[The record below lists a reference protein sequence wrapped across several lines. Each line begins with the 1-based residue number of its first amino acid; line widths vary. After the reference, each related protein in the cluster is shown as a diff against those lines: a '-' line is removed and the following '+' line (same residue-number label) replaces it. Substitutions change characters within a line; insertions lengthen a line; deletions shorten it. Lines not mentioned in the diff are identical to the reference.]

1 MIFSDRDCNYP
12 QPAFGMWW
20 LSQFRRWGMVK
31 GAPDYRGVVKR
42 VIRPDI
48 YIDAMRDMGVVKKA
62 ADVQKITLFDG
73 TFDASDPEKYAKS
86 FPVNSL
92 AS

>member
-1 MIFSDRDCNYP
+1 
-12 QPAFGMWW
+12 
-20 LSQFRRWGMVK
+20 MVK

-42 VIRPDI
+42 VLRPDI
-48 YIDAMRDMGVVKKA
+48 YMDAMKDMGVVKKVI
-62 ADVQKITLFDG
+62 DVQKITLFDG
-73 TFDASDPEKYAKS
+73 AFDASDPETYARS

>member
-1 MIFSDRDCNYP
+1 M
-12 QPAFGMWW
+12 
-20 LSQFRRWGMVK
+20 
-31 GAPDYRGVVKR
+31 
-42 VIRPDI
+42 
-48 YIDAMRDMGVVKKA
+48 DALKDMGVVKKV

-73 TFDASDPEKYAKS
+73 VFDASDPEKYAKS